1 MKDGSVV
8 FKIMYKWHRGWA
20 EHTGLH
26 PLFIPPEWQKGIE
39 GIRMHKRD
47 HEIVMSRQRIS
58 CFSPSSIGY
67 LCSLP
72 YILKLLSCS
81 VSYRWYPTT
90 FHVLR
95 KEQCHFTSPLT
106 LPFTYFP
113 LSSFK
118 PSVLLFLPGQDW

>member
-1 MKDGSVV
+1 MYERWLRSFINNVQMTQRVAWAHRFTSSLHSTRMTEGNRRDKNAQKRSWNSHKQAKD
-8 FKIMYKWHRGWA
+8 FM
-20 EHTGLH
+20 L
-26 PLFIPPEWQKGIE
+26 
-39 GIRMHKRD
+39 
-47 HEIVMSRQRIS
+47 
-58 CFSPSSIGY
+58 PSSIGY
-67 LCSLP
+67 LCNLH
-72 YILKLLSCS
+72 YILKLSCS

-90 FHVLR
+90 FHFLR